1 MRYEEIYNL
10 SKQGA
15 ELNVIIVETFI
26 GNCLHLRGKYPEEA
40 VKFLETTDFK
50 WKENAILCGI
60 AAHLYYSARGDVET
74 ALALNK
80 LALELQPENI
90 NLLWNLSLNQLR
102 GGELEQGLKNYEV
115 RFSWPDFPVLGGFLK
130 TSLDPEVNRNSGIM
144 LWWEQGIGDQLNFFS
159 AVKQFKLRIS

>member
-1 MRYEEIYNL
+1 M
-10 SKQGA
+10 
-15 ELNVIIVETFI
+15 
-26 GNCLHLRGKYPEEA
+26 RGKYPEEA

-102 GGELEQGLKNYEV
+102 GGELEQGLKNY
-115 RFSWPDFPVLGGFLK
+115 RG
-130 TSLDPEVNRNSGIM
+130 SLFM
-144 LWWEQGIGDQLNFFS
+144 
-159 AVKQFKLRIS
+159 A